1 MLTAHIGIAIT
12 GIGITLSSFYS
23 IHNDLRMSSGD
34 SISLNNYEFKIESI
48 ELVDGPN
55 FSSKVASINVSKN
68 NNFVDI
74 LKPEKRFYTTSQ
86 QIMTEAGISANI
98 FRDIYISLGE
108 ELEPNSWSISIH
120 IKPFVRLIWLGA
132 ILMALGSVLLLY
144 SKKKKK

>member
-55 FSSKVASINVSKN
+55 FSSKNVAIINVSKN

-74 LKPEKRFYTTSQ
+74 LKPEKDFIQ
-86 QIMTEAGISANI
+86 
-98 FRDIYISLGE
+98 
-108 ELEPNSWSISIH
+108 
-120 IKPFVRLIWLGA
+120 
-132 ILMALGSVLLLY
+132 LL
-144 SKKKKK
+144 SKS